1 MKKKER
7 EKDKNINRKRRV
19 GAGEGRKGLRK
30 IKRKKGRSK
39 KEGCKKK
46 KKKINRDAELAVSHV
61 AKHLRYSEKQV
72 HLRASRS
79 PTGTFFPDC
88 SLLWLVQLA
97 ERKCYL
103 LYKYM

>member
-46 KKKINRDAELAVSHV
+46 EEN
-61 AKHLRYSEKQV
+61 
-72 HLRASRS
+72 
-79 PTGTFFPDC
+79 
-88 SLLWLVQLA
+88 
-97 ERKCYL
+97 
-103 LYKYM
+103 